1 MAAKRLNGR
10 AFTLRWRWSQPV
22 GFVVCLI
29 TFFGM
34 SIVAEG
40 EDSGFTGDMKTSCLD
55 GNTLPSG
62 ADPCP
67 VLEQAS
73 HLMSRLAPSTAA
85 SLQKISGEFQLE
97 RSLRVQQALFRED
110 LSWMQRGYS
119 ARQIDLM
126 VFIAVAL
133 SLERANASAVELQ
146 RVMETKHEP
155 KIARRLDA
163 LDLYQR
169 QAMSMLLR
177 LSRELEDLRDDEIRF
192 YY

>member
-1 MAAKRLNGR
+1 
-10 AFTLRWRWSQPV
+10 V
-22 GFVVCLI
+22 GFVVCLF

-40 EDSGFTGDMKTSCLD
+40 DDSGFTGDMKTSCLD
-55 GNTLPSG
+55 GHTLPRG
-62 ADPCP
+62 VDPCP
-67 VLEQAS
+67 ILEQAS
-73 HLMSRLAPSTAA
+73 HLISRLPPSTAA

-119 ARQIDLM
+119 TRQIDLM
-126 VFIAVAL
+126 VFVAVAL

-146 RVMETKHEP
+146 RVMEAEPEP
-155 KIARRLDA
+155 KIARRLES
-163 LDLYQR
+163 LVLYQM
-169 QAMSMLLR
+169 QAMSILLR
-177 LSRELEDLRDDEIRF
+177 LSRKLEDVRADEIRF

>member
-1 MAAKRLNGR
+1 MAAKRLNCR
-10 AFTLRWRWSQPV
+10 AFTLRWRWSKPV
-22 GFVVCLI
+22 GFVVCLF

-40 EDSGFTGDMKTSCLD
+40 EDSGFTRDMKTSCLD

-62 ADPCP
+62 VDPCP
-67 VLEQAS
+67 ILEQAS

-85 SLQKISGEFQLE
+85 SLRKISGEFQLE

-133 SLERANASAVELQ
+133 SLKRANASAVELQ
-146 RVMETKHEP
+146 RVIETKPEP

-177 LSRELEDLRDDEIRF
+177 LSRELEDLRDDEIKF